1 MQQVWRSPRCNGACL
16 LSSHNLTVEVPA
28 AAWAAKP
35 GGPGHLGLPTRGPL
49 EEGARWTRPLK
60 CDFIASRFG

>member
-49 EEGARWTRPLK
+49 EEGSTVSSPAE
-60 CDFIASRFG
+60 F